1 MREELLNMSEE
12 ELDSLEETVKD
23 AASTVPEII
32 EGLAR
37 KKNGE
42 PQQTIG
48 NCIYVLQRDPLLA
61 KRIRRNE
68 LAGYNIIDGD
78 VGWKR
83 RGSLLTNTDMNN
95 LHFYLERNY
104 GLGKVQAIDAAV
116 DIIANENS
124 FNPVI
129 DRLENLHW
137 DGKERIRFALHHFFG
152 ADLDAYVG
160 EVMKM
165 HLLAAIHRN
174 YHPGEKYDICL
185 CLVGEQGC
193 GKSTF
198 FRFLALDDNWFSDNV
213 RSPHEKD
220 IYTKLQGHLVI
231 ELSEMKAGTR
241 DTDTEEMKAFIT
253 RQKDTYRTPYD
264 KYPEDHRR
272 MCVFCATSNDM
283 HFLPFDRSGNR
294 RFAPVRIHPE
304 QREVHILE
312 NEKESRAYIEQMW
325 AEAMELYRKGGF
337 TLTFSAEME
346 EYAKQ
351 LQTDFMP
358 EDTDLGLVEVFLE
371 KKGYPRTCVKEIYCE
386 VFNHLYSDKIPI
398 SESKK
403 ITDIL
408 RLLKYTDCGTR
419 KFELYGKQKAWDRK
433 PDPEEDAAG
442 DGFVKVPEGEKLPFD

>member
-1 MREELLNMSEE
+1 
-12 ELDSLEETVKD
+12 
-23 AASTVPEII
+23 
-32 EGLAR
+32 
-37 KKNGE
+37 
-42 PQQTIG
+42 
-48 NCIYVLQRDPLLA
+48 
-61 KRIRRNE
+61 
-68 LAGYNIIDGD
+68 
-78 VGWKR
+78 
-83 RGSLLTNTDMNN
+83 
-95 LHFYLERNY
+95 
-104 GLGKVQAIDAAV
+104 
-116 DIIANENS
+116 
-124 FNPVI
+124 
-129 DRLENLHW
+129 
-137 DGKERIRFALHHFFG
+137 
-152 ADLDAYVG
+152 
-160 EVMKM
+160 
-165 HLLAAIHRN
+165 
-174 YHPGEKYDICL
+174 
-185 CLVGEQGC
+185 
-193 GKSTF
+193 
-198 FRFLALDDNWFSDNV
+198 
-213 RSPHEKD
+213 
-220 IYTKLQGHLVI
+220 
-231 ELSEMKAGTR
+231 MKAGTR

-433 PDPEEDAAG
+433 PDPDEDAG